1 MNCVRN
7 TAACLRHEH
16 DTAASE
22 HLPCITTRQR
32 RSARV
37 KWILHETVG
46 DAFETET
53 IDLYA
58 GVAVF
63 ATNSWRKIPTTMCRC
78 CDIDFDDGSHM
89 SMLESAAM
97 VAFLADAYPDK
108 SWRRHRGRRR
118 ARADYLQMLHFGATT
133 MDMMLWQIR
142 IHEHVLPEAE
152 RDERTVAR
160 YRKKFTDEVE
170 PQLAA
175 RLAKHAFICG
185 DTFTAADCVIGH
197 DVSWARGYGL
207 CQDEVFRSYLS
218 RISKR
223 PAFRA
228 AFADAA
234 SFNPQPPK
242 VPASGNVT
250 FNG

>member
-1 MNCVRN
+1 MNTTNIRS
-7 TAACLRHEH
+7 LRLYHYPA
-16 DTAASE
+16 T
-22 HLPCITTRQR
+22 

-46 DAFETET
+46 DGFETVPT
-53 IDLYA
+53 DLYA
-58 GVAVF
+58 GVQYTDAFLAKNPNHNLPVLDIEF
-63 ATNSWRKIPTTMCRC
+63 A
-78 CDIDFDDGSHM
+78 DGTQM
-89 SMLESAAM
+89 IMLESAAM

-108 SWRRHRGRRR
+108 NLAPIPGPSQ
-118 ARADYLQMLHFGATT
+118 ARADYLQMLLFGAST

-142 IHEHVLPEAE
+142 IHEHVLPRTE
-152 RDERTVAR
+152 RDERTALR
-160 YRKKFTDEVE
+160 YRNKFMAEVE
-170 PQLAA
+170 PQLAE
-175 RLAKHAFICG
+175 RLATDRFICG

-197 DVSWARGYGL
+197 NVTWARGYGL
-207 CQDEVFRSYLS
+207 CQDELFRAYLS

-242 VPASGNVT
+242 VPSGKVS

>member
-1 MNCVRN
+1 MMSTEPGPIRK
-7 TAACLRHEH
+7 LRLYHYPA
-16 DTAASE
+16 T
-22 HLPCITTRQR
+22 

-46 DAFETET
+46 DDFETVAT
-53 IDLYA
+53 DLYA
-58 GVAVF
+58 GVQYTDAFMAKNPNHNVPVLDVEF
-63 ATNSWRKIPTTMCRC
+63 A
-78 CDIDFDDGSHM
+78 DGTHM
-89 SMLESAAM
+89 TMLESAAM

-108 SWRRHRGRRR
+108 NLAPIPGPSK
-118 ARADYLQMLHFGATT
+118 ARADYLQMLLFGAST

-142 IHEHVLPEAE
+142 IHEHVLPRAE
-152 RDERTVAR
+152 RDERTAQR
-160 YRKKFTDEVE
+160 YRQKFMAEVE

-175 RLAKHAFICG
+175 RLETGGYICG
-185 DTFTAADCVIGH
+185 ETFTAADCVIGH
-197 DVSWARGYGL
+197 DVTWARGYGL
-207 CQDEVFRSYLS
+207 CQDELFRSYLS

-242 VPASGNVT
+242 VPGGKVS